1 MRIKKTETGVI
12 HENKCFKAC
21 LKMVTEGAFLIM
33 MGKEF
38 HCLGPL
44 DKDLFQRDFKPV
56 GIDRRKLLSEDR
68 IHTLPG

>member
-1 MRIKKTETGVI
+1 MRIKKTETGVR
-12 HENKCFKAC
+12 HENKCFKAFSENGNRRT
-21 LKMVTEGAFLIM
+21 LLIL
-33 MGKEF
+33 MGIEF